1 MKTIYSKEN
10 HEEINTSVL
19 FRSSEFK
26 ESVMKE
32 SAEKFA
38 LISGTTRY
46 MPEIVLKGN
55 STNIIAF
62 FDKMKEL
69 YLNEDSLKN
78 LTDMSSISSFFN
90 TEAQEFDLELAE
102 KEIKKSDKFSSI
114 EDIFKA
120 WEDYPVNLVSFLTPL
135 YHMGYFLVL
144 AEISNNKNLKNKLK
158 NRASSFLRSY
168 YELEEYKDIIEQK
181 AYAKVNIK
189 SLTFTELIA
198 QWMSFINSFLND
210 FSVYLIKSNQKVTFQ
225 NKDEVV
231 LNFKNLMKD
240 IKSKALNINEEILT
254 YLK

>member
-46 MPEIVLKGN
+46 MPEIVLKGS

-69 YLNEDSLKN
+69 YLEKN
-78 LTDMSSISSFFN
+78 SIKNITDMSSDWCFFN
-90 TEAQEFDLELAE
+90 TEIQEFNLEVAE
-102 KEIKKSDKFSSI
+102 KEIKESDKFSSI

-120 WEDYPVNLVSFLTPL
+120 WE
-135 YHMGYFLVL
+135 
-144 AEISNNKNLKNKLK
+144 E
-158 NRASSFLRSY
+158 
-168 YELEEYKDIIEQK
+168 
-181 AYAKVNIK
+181 
-189 SLTFTELIA
+189 
-198 QWMSFINSFLND
+198 
-210 FSVYLIKSNQKVTFQ
+210 
-225 NKDEVV
+225 
-231 LNFKNLMKD
+231 
-240 IKSKALNINEEILT
+240 
-254 YLK
+254 

>member
-1 MKTIYSKEN
+1 METIYSKKD
-10 HEEINTSVL
+10 HQEINTSVL
-19 FRSSEFK
+19 FKSSEFK

-38 LISGTTRY
+38 LISQTTRY
-46 MPEIVLKGN
+46 MPQIVLNGN
-55 STNIIAF
+55 STNIISF

-69 YLNEDSLKN
+69 YFGE
-78 LTDMSSISSFFN
+78 SSIKNITDISSIGCFFN
-90 TEAQEFDLELAE
+90 TETQEFDLELAE

-120 WEDYPVNLVSFLTPL
+120 WEEYPANLVSFLTPL

-144 AEISNNKNLKNKLK
+144 AEISNNKDLKNKLK
-158 NRASSFLRSY
+158 NRASSFLRTY
-168 YELEEYKDIIEQK
+168 LELEEYKAIIANK
-181 AYAKVNIK
+181 GYTKVNIK
-189 SLTFTELIA
+189 SLTFPELIA
-198 QWMSFINSFLND
+198 QWMSFINSFLSD

-240 IKSKALNINEEILT
+240 IKPKSLNINEEILT